1 MAYNLKLTRDRL
13 VKTHRVKDLGAQ
25 KVFFD
30 LVDHVNSNQEFKY
43 SIEDE
48 KSYGLLIKCGL
59 IVVDEND
66 DGIRVKLTPK
76 GERVVFGRLRKV
88 NVVERK
94 YRLKKDDPKNSIIY
108 DAVD

>member
-1 MAYNLKLTRDRL
+1 MAYNLKLTKDRL
-13 VKTHRVKDLGAQ
+13 VKTHQVKDLRAQ

-30 LVDHVNSNQEFKY
+30 LVDHVDSDQEFKY
-43 SIEDE
+43 STEDE
-48 KSYGLLIKCGL
+48 KSYDLLIKCGL
-59 IVVDEND
+59 IVVDESD

-94 YRLKKDDPKNSIIY
+94 HRIKRDDPKNLIIY